1 MSRRLRRTTHHRG
14 RFARAL
20 NITRWVLTAV
30 LMLMIVDS
38 FYLAIIWPDWK
49 ALSVGAI
56 PKSNFMRQYEERRA
70 RDQQPP
76 LLRWQ
81 PVPLSTIPT
90 HLRRAVIVAEDSRFY
105 EHGGFDLIAFQEAM
119 NLNLDKKRLIFGA
132 STISQQTVKNL
143 FLSRARNPLRKWH
156 ELILTWGMERHV
168 SKKRILEIYLNIA
181 EFGPG
186 IYGVQAAAQTYFG
199 IPVNA
204 LSLEQAAE
212 LAAALPGPAKNNP
225 AVRSRYFTHRA
236 RRILALVMRYP
247 GEAAAVV
254 AREREQVQATPV
266 DGPGQDEATVLPG
279 PELMPEPE
287 PEPVPEPEIGL
298 SVEPDIESP

>member
-1 MSRRLRRTTHHRG
+1 MPRRSRRTTHLRR

-20 NITRWVLTAV
+20 YITRWVLVAMV
-30 LMLMIVDS
+30 MFVIVDS
-38 FYLAIIWPDWK
+38 FYLAVIWPDWR
-49 ALSVGAI
+49 ALSTGSI

-70 RDQQPP
+70 RDHRLP

-81 PVPLSTIPT
+81 PVLLSKIPP
-90 HLRRAVIVAEDSRFY
+90 HLRRAVIVGEDSRFY

-119 NLNLDKKRLIFGA
+119 SVNLNKRRLVFGA

-143 FLSRARNPLRKWH
+143 FLSHARNPLRKWH

-168 SKKRILEIYLNIA
+168 SKKRILELYLNIA

-186 IYGVQAAAQTYFG
+186 LYGVQAAAQTYFG
-199 IPVNA
+199 IPVDA

-225 AVRSRYFTHRA
+225 TVRSKYFTHRT
-236 RRILALVMRYP
+236 RRILALLMRYP

-254 AREREQVQATPV
+254 AREQAYAVPV
-266 DGPGQDEATVLPG
+266 DGPGQSKATALPE
-279 PELMPEPE
+279 PELE
-287 PEPVPEPEIGL
+287 PEPVPEPEMGL
-298 SVEPDIESP
+298 GVEPGIESP